1 MRGKILLVVDQWL
14 DKPIEFADWELG
26 PLRFFEGRWAD
37 LQFKTQ
43 ATNFLNK
50 FVGIVNMQIG
60 NPALL
65 CRKGKQLD
73 GKQPSD
79 EEMGAL
85 ALSLAFSKLDCL
97 SA

>member
-1 MRGKILLVVDQWL
+1 
-14 DKPIEFADWELG
+14 
-26 PLRFFEGRWAD
+26 
-37 LQFKTQ
+37 
-43 ATNFLNK
+43 
-50 FVGIVNMQIG
+50 MQIG

-79 EEMGAL
+79 EEMRAL

>member
-1 MRGKILLVVDQWL
+1 
-14 DKPIEFADWELG
+14 
-26 PLRFFEGRWAD
+26 
-37 LQFKTQ
+37 
-43 ATNFLNK
+43 
-50 FVGIVNMQIG
+50 MQIG

-73 GKQPSD
+73 AKQPPD
-79 EEMGAL
+79 EEMRAL